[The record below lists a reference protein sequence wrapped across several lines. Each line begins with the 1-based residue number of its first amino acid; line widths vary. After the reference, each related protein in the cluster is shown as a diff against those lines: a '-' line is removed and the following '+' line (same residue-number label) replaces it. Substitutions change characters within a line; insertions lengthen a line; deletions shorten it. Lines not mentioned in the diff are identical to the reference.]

1 MKIFLLITL
10 TSIGFLS
17 SAQNIDFKAET
28 DAIISSFEKTI
39 SLLGDTNATK
49 EEIKNSKKEIRNT
62 IVSINTSMPYHFA
75 GIDTLSSVKKVL
87 FSLQDSFP
95 NGYTFRMNHA
105 KMIYEDIHIDKERNC
120 YRVKATL
127 KSRFIAPVITTT
139 ALDTFRIDTLVN
151 ADSTITTDTV
161 AYVIT
166 SPDTT
171 TEKHFAEIS
180 FHLSTKK
187 MFGEFEPLKIDAIST
202 SKEAP
207 VFKQKL
213 SELTKWWIE
222 LSPIWQEKIS
232 KELKFPEVPTDYFL
246 KWVTGMKKVD
256 LAGLTKDDI
265 YALSQFK
272 GLQEL
277 NLSNMELDT
286 LDFIRGMTGLKILHL
301 TNNKLKSIAGIE
313 TLPNLEYLNFSGNE
327 VIDIS
332 PVSNCVKLM
341 TLLFNENQV
350 ERIDAIQ
357 NLPRLLTLKF
367 ENNKVIDIKALK
379 GCRGIKDLNIAKN
392 KDIESLDPISHLV
405 TMQRLNCYNT
415 NVKSLTPLRGMTG
428 IYDLNIGYTKIT
440 SLDELRFLTNISKLN
455 ISGNIIDDFSA
466 INKLNRLTK
475 FYCSATKITDISPFL
490 GLKHMTVFTAPNTSF
505 TKSDIQRLKKKFP
518 KCAITY
524 Y

>member
-1 MKIFLLITL
+1 MKIFLFITFSLIG
-10 TSIGFLS
+10 ILS
-17 SAQNIDFKAET
+17 PAQTTDFKSET

-39 SLLGDTNATK
+39 TILGDTTASAD
-49 EEIKNSKKEIRNT
+49 EIKSAQKEIRNT
-62 IVSINTSMPYHFA
+62 IVSINTSLPYHFA
-75 GIDTLSSVKKVL
+75 GIDTLSNVKKVL
-87 FSLQDSFP
+87 FSLQENFP
-95 NGYTFRMNHA
+95 HGYDFKMNHE

-120 YRVKATL
+120 YRIKATL

-139 ALDTFRIDTLVN
+139 SIDTFRVDSLVN
-151 ADSTITTDTV
+151 ADSTITTDT
-161 AYVIT
+161 IT
-166 SPDTT
+166 YTFSLSDTT
-171 TEKHFAEIS
+171 QAKHFAEMT
-180 FHLSTKK
+180 FYLTTKK
-187 MFGEFEPLKIDAIST
+187 MFGEFEPLKIDAISL
-202 SKEAP
+202 SKEEP
-207 VFKQKL
+207 VFTEEL
-213 SELTKWWIE
+213 SELTKWWID
-222 LSPIWQEKIS
+222 LSPLWQEKIS
-232 KELKFPEVPTDYFL
+232 KELNFPEAPTDYFL
-246 KWVTGMKKVD
+246 KWVQGMKKID
-256 LAGLTKDDI
+256 LTGFTKKDI
-265 YALSQFK
+265 YVLSQFK
-272 GLQEL
+272 GIQEL

-286 LDFIRGMTGLKILHL
+286 LDFLRGMTGLQILHL

-327 VIDIS
+327 VIDIT
-332 PVSNCVKLM
+332 PVGSCTNLM

-350 ERIDAIQ
+350 ERIDAVQ

-415 NVKSLTPLRGMTG
+415 NVSSLTPLRGMTG
-428 IYDLNIGYTKIT
+428 IYDLDIGYTKIT

-466 INKLNRLTK
+466 LNKLDRLTK

-490 GLKHMTVFTAPNTSF
+490 SLKHLTVFTAPNTSF
-505 TKSDIQRLKKKFP
+505 TKTDIQRLKKKFP